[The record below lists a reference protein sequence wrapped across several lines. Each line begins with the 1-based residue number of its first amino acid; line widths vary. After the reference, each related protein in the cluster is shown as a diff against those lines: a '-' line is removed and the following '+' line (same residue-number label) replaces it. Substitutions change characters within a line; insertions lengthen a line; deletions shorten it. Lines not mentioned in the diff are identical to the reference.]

1 MSDTAGEPWTFDPA
15 VDAHAF
21 QLLGFAETSAG
32 ISRTQRDNRQGWWEH
47 ARRHKAFILDAAA
60 QVEQPRLAVV
70 LGAGKAYDLPLEE
83 LARRFERVVLV
94 DIDAEAMAASSAA
107 AVRDAKLRARLELR
121 PMDVTGVAG
130 RLARGI
136 EAAMASPSPE
146 DSLEALCRAYRLAG
160 RPWLVEERAD
170 LLVSGMVLSQLGLQ
184 PKLAAKRLF
193 EQRFGRIA
201 PGSAARWSAAWND
214 LDLRLQHDHVAALC
228 EDAALAVLTSDV
240 MHHSGGESWSVI
252 GAERLAA
259 RIPQHLEVLSEK
271 SWNWPRVRGE
281 MSSDVH
287 AVLLRRRP
295 A

>member
-1 MSDTAGEPWTFDPA
+1 MKETAGEPWIFDPA

-32 ISRTQRDNRQGWWEH
+32 IARTQRENRQGWWEH
-47 ARRHKAFILDAAA
+47 ARRHKAFILDAAVR
-60 QVEQPRLAVV
+60 VEQPRLAVV

-107 AVRDAKLRARLELR
+107 AVRDPKLRARLELR
-121 PMDVTGVAG
+121 AMDVTGVSA

-136 EAAMASPSPE
+136 QDALHSDQPE
-146 DSLEALCRAYRLAG
+146 TALEALCRSYRLDSPPRLAG
-160 RPWLVEERAD
+160 EAAD
-170 LLVSGMVLSQLGLQ
+170 LLVSGMLLSQLGLQ

-193 EQRFGRIA
+193 EQRFGKIA

-214 LDLRLQHDHVAALC
+214 LDLRLQHDHVGALC

-259 RIPQHLEVLSEK
+259 RMPQHLEVLSEK
-271 SWNWPRVRGE
+271 SWTWTRVRGE
-281 MSSDVH
+281 MSTDVH

>member
-1 MSDTAGEPWTFDPA
+1 MKESFAEPWTFDPA
-15 VDAHAF
+15 LDAHAF

-32 ISRTQRDNRQGWWEH
+32 IARTQRENRQGWWEH

-60 QVEQPRLAVV
+60 RVEQPRLAVV

-107 AVRDAKLRARLELR
+107 ALRDPKLRARLELR

-160 RPWLVEERAD
+160 RPRLVGEHAD
-170 LLVSGMVLSQLGLQ
+170 LLVSGMLLSQLGLQ

-193 EQRFGRIA
+193 EQRFGKIA
-201 PGSAARWSAAWND
+201 PASAARWSAAWND
-214 LDLRLQHDHVAALC
+214 LDLRLQHDHVGALC
-228 EDAALAVLTSDV
+228 EEAALAVLTSDV

-252 GAERLAA
+252 GAVRLEQC
-259 RIPQHLEVLSEK
+259 IPEKLEIVAS
-271 SWNWPRVRGE
+271 SAWNWPRVRGE
-281 MSSDVH
+281 MSTDVH
-287 AVLLRRRP
+287 ALLLRRRP

>member
-1 MSDTAGEPWTFDPA
+1 LKESLAEPWRFDPA

-32 ISRTQRDNRQGWWEH
+32 IARTQRENRQGWWEH

-60 QVEQPRLAVV
+60 RVEQPRLAVV

-107 AVRDAKLRARLELR
+107 AVRDPKLRARLELR

-136 EAAMASPSPE
+136 EAALASSSPE
-146 DSLEALCRAYRLAG
+146 SSLESLCRSYRLASPP
-160 RPWLVEERAD
+160 RFVHQPAD
-170 LLVSGMVLSQLGLQ
+170 LLVSGMLLSQLGLQ

-193 EQRFGRIA
+193 EQRFGKIA

-214 LDLRLQHDHVAALC
+214 LDLRLQQDHVGALC
-228 EDAALAVLTSDV
+228 EQAALAVLTSDV

-252 GAERLAA
+252 GAERLEA

-271 SWNWPRVRGE
+271 SWNWPRIRGE
-281 MSSDVH
+281 MSTDVH

>member
-1 MSDTAGEPWTFDPA
+1 MKESLAEPWTFDPA

-32 ISRTQRDNRQGWWEH
+32 IARTQRENREGWWEH

-60 QVEQPRLAVV
+60 RAERRNLAVL
-70 LGAGKAYDLPLEE
+70 LGAGKAFDLPLEE
-83 LARRFERVVLV
+83 LARRFERVLLV
-94 DIDAEAMAASSAA
+94 DIDAEAMTASSAA

-121 PMDVTGVAG
+121 AMDVTGVSV
-130 RLARGI
+130 RIARGI
-136 EAAMASPSPE
+136 QDALNSDQPE
-146 DSLEALCRAYRLAG
+146 TALDALCRSYRLAS
-160 RPWLVEERAD
+160 RPRLVGEPAD

-184 PKLAAKRLF
+184 PKLAAKRLY
-193 EQRFGRIA
+193 EQRFGKIPREA
-201 PGSAARWSAAWND
+201 EARWSSAWND
-214 LDLRLQHDHVAALC
+214 LDLRLQRDHVDALC
-228 EDAALAVLTSDV
+228 DEAALAVLTSDV

-259 RIPQHLEVLSEK
+259 RVPQHLEVLSEK
-271 SWNWPRVRGE
+271 SWTWTRVHGE
-281 MSSDVH
+281 MSTDVH

>member
-1 MSDTAGEPWTFDPA
+1 LNESLAEPWSFDPA

-32 ISRTQRDNRQGWWEH
+32 IARTQRENRPGWWEH

-60 QVEQPRLAVV
+60 RVEQPRLAVV

-83 LARRFERVVLV
+83 LARCFERVVLV

-107 AVRDAKLRARLELR
+107 AVRDPKLRARLELR

-160 RPWLVEERAD
+160 RPRLMEERAD
-170 LLVSGMVLSQLGLQ
+170 LLVSGMLLSQLGLQ

-193 EQRFGRIA
+193 EQRFGKIA
-201 PGSAARWSAAWND
+201 AASAARWSAAWND
-214 LDLRLQHDHVAALC
+214 LDLRLQHDHVGALC

-240 MHHSGGESWSVI
+240 VHHSGGESWSVI
-252 GAERLAA
+252 GAERLGE
-259 RIPQHLEVLSEK
+259 RVPQHLEVLLEK

-281 MSSDVH
+281 MSTDVH